1 MDHIW
6 LWKEAKVVDV
16 WVVLAN
22 IKRFQDMLK
31 AETDPERLSTL
42 EALLAAEVTKI
53 KSIEDVELAKQAWE
67 QYLNNEGRS

>member
-1 MDHIW
+1 MDG
-6 LWKEAKVVDV
+6 

-31 AETDPERLSTL
+31 TESDPERRSTL
-42 EALLAAEVTKI
+42 EALLTAEVAKI